1 MHFNTLIIMNEDTVG
16 YGNRSRKPTGYCKLT
31 MPNRIICYVQGLRQ
45 LPKDQKYKL
54 YLTSKSRRKAVEAG
68 SFQVGAS
75 GNKETRWS
83 MEPSNIA
90 NSGVNAREVDGA
102 LIVVEGDNSKD
113 RIVPLLGFTSD
124 PYRWEDL
131 IDKEESEELASKEIA
146 QETSQEIVQETVKEE
161 RSKEEEENKEII
173 ALRAEVSRLKQI
185 IAQSEK
191 IKENKEETT
200 GINEYVSNFV
210 RKYESSDIIEQK
222 EGYREI
228 GSVFEKRIPINPFE
242 ATNTGI
248 KWVRI
253 TLEDLET
260 LPLLGGDWVNQPLI
274 ARANRDYKH
283 FILGRDELKLT
294 YYIGIPGV
302 YNSNKTEALNIDK
315 IERFSCCHNIQ
326 PKTGEVGYWIARI

>member
-45 LPKDQKYKL
+45 LPRDQKYKL
-54 YLTSKSRRKAVEAG
+54 YLTSKNKQKAVEAG
-68 SFQVGAS
+68 TFQVGAS
-75 GNKETRWS
+75 GNKETRWN

-90 NSGVNAREVDGA
+90 NSGINARDVDGA

-113 RIVPLLGFTSD
+113 RIVPLLGFTSE
-124 PYRWEDL
+124 PYGWEEL
-131 IDKEESEELASKEIA
+131 IDKGKAEELAPKEVA
-146 QETSQEIVQETVKEE
+146 QETVKEAVNEE
-161 RSKEEEENKEII
+161 RSKKEEENKEII
-173 ALRAEVSRLKQI
+173 ALKAEVSRLKEI

-191 IKENKEETT
+191 AKENKEETT
-200 GINEYVSNFV
+200 GINEYVSDFV
-210 RKYESSDIIEQK
+210 RKYETSDIIEQK
-222 EGYREI
+222 EGYKEI

-242 ATNTGI
+242 AKNTGI

-253 TLEDLET
+253 TLEDLEA
-260 LPLLGGDWVNQPLI
+260 LPLLERDWVNQPLI
-274 ARANRDYKH
+274 ERANRDYKH

-326 PKTGEVGYWIARI
+326 PKTGEVGYWIARIQ